1 MTTTK
6 SHFEQI
12 LFRIYPNSFCKY
24 NQKVCMDC
32 LKPRSNK
39 SIFECKNC
47 GCNDFYVFDYQNSS
61 FEILSSLEC
70 LKWQYCPK
78 LNLILMQ

>member
-24 NQKVCMDC
+24 NQKVRMDC

-39 SIFECKNC
+39 VYLSVKTVVAMTFMCLIIK
-47 GCNDFYVFDYQNSS
+47 
-61 FEILSSLEC
+61 ILH
-70 LKWQYCPK
+70 LKYCPVW
-78 LNLILMQ
+78 NV